1 MTNIQRFLD
10 AEEEPLRSWS
20 TIEDF
25 ENQPLIS
32 FDDAVEKLQQCI
44 LNLGQRINEAKQSS
58 FDSTD
63 DLNADEAA
71 AICLYTLEQNDPTAS
86 VCTQL
91 NRVLR
96 TTTQNELKPWLSY
109 LKLFITALDKL
120 SPFQGTVYRGVH
132 GDVSDQYQDE
142 LTWWGFK
149 ESMNYDGNKNTSS
162 STQKTKASNIP
173 VFPSP
178 HDRTLPHAIRLGTP
192 QDPSSDL
199 DTLNQVIGSLVG
211 LAVGDALG
219 ASVECQSHANL
230 IEHPVTNMQSGGTWG
245 LKAGQ
250 WTDDT
255 SMALCLA
262 SSLISKQGF
271 DPYDQLVRYKW
282 WFKHGFLS
290 STGHCFDV
298 GSATRRALDEFS
310 NRQKILK
317 KRFKC
322 RTDQEVDQLSYDAV
336 RLVPGFNVNCS
347 SPNIAGNGA
356 LMRLTPV
363 PLFYFRSP
371 SVAIEYAGRSAVITH
386 GDRKAVDACRYY
398 AALIVAAIH
407 KESKEQLLSNSFYEE
422 HKNWFQD
429 QDLHP
434 DILHI
439 AQGSY
444 KQTRGYEGG
453 IRGKG
458 YIVKALEAALWAFW
472 SNNDSFETGVLAAIQ
487 LGSDTDTTAAIY
499 GQLAGAFYGYDK
511 IPQKWRRQLDAHDLL
526 VSISHWLHFLG
537 SQASTDEQQSQH
549 ITGEKRK

>member
-10 AEEEPLRSWS
+10 AEEESLRNWS
-20 TIEDF
+20 TIADF

-32 FDDAVEKLQQCI
+32 FDGAVEKLQQCI
-44 LNLGQRINEAKQSS
+44 LNLGQRRNETKQSL

-63 DLNADEAA
+63 GLNDDEAA

-91 NRVLR
+91 NRALR
-96 TTTQNELKPWLSY
+96 TTIKNELKPWLSY
-109 LKLFITALDKL
+109 LKLFITALGKL

-132 GDVSDQYQDE
+132 GDVTDQYQDE
-142 LTWWGFK
+142 FTWWGF
-149 ESMNYDGNKNTSS
+149 
-162 STQKTKASNIP
+162 I
-173 VFPSP
+173 
-178 HDRTLPHAIRLGTP
+178 
-192 QDPSSDL
+192 
-199 DTLNQVIGSLVG
+199 IGSLVG

-230 IEHPVTNMQSGGTWG
+230 IEHPVANMQSGGTWG

-317 KRFKC
+317 KHFKC

-336 RLVPGFNVNCS
+336 RLVSGFNVNCS
-347 SPNIAGNGA
+347 SPNVAGNGA

-422 HKNWFQD
+422 HKNWFQG
-429 QDLHP
+429 QDRHP

-444 KQTRGYEGG
+444 KQSRGYEGG

-511 IPQKWRRQLDAHDLL
+511 IPQKWRRQLYAHDLL
-526 VSISHWLHFLG
+526 VSNSHWLHFLG